1 MQVLMFEED
10 IDSYKN
16 YSYKYHGKGEPIN
29 LPNKEKLKNYFLKEK
44 MKMTKKSFLFIIIII
59 LVKMKKINLE
69 KLVNREKKRIVNLEK
84 INLKL
89 NSIIKILGNSLWN
102 KYLLII
108 LNNQ

>member
-1 MQVLMFEED
+1 
-10 IDSYKN
+10 
-16 YSYKYHGKGEPIN
+16 
-29 LPNKEKLKNYFLKEK
+29 
-44 MKMTKKSFLFIIIII
+44 MTKKSFLFIIIII

-102 KYLLII
+102 KYIGMHFFSVS
-108 LNNQ
+108 

>member
-1 MQVLMFEED
+1 
-10 IDSYKN
+10 
-16 YSYKYHGKGEPIN
+16 
-29 LPNKEKLKNYFLKEK
+29 
-44 MKMTKKSFLFIIIII
+44 MTKKSFLFIIIII